1 VSLFRKWL
9 GGEAARSAPPPPAPS
24 RLLERLLR
32 AVVPEDP
39 EAEERPEILLLG
51 PPRGH
56 QIEFFTHQGCRVAVE
71 DVSEFLEAAREA
83 AAQDGSPSPELTLD
97 QPDGRFRAAILF
109 DLVDRLDDAPV
120 LTLLSE
126 LARVLVPGGY
136 LLALSDSRRAGGPEP
151 PREVIL
157 AAGGYR
163 FEKTPGRPFRRRE
176 RPNRDLLRVLDR
188 FNVQQLQL
196 RTDGVREILLRSSVG

>member
-32 AVVPEDP
+32 SVLPDDP
-39 EAEERPEILLLG
+39 DSEERPEIILLG

-83 AAQDGSPSPELTLD
+83 AGQEGSPPLALALD
-97 QPDGRFRAAILF
+97 QPEARFQAAMLF
-109 DLVDRLDDAPV
+109 DVIDRLDDAAV
-120 LTLLSE
+120 LVLLAE
-126 LARVLVPGGY
+126 VGRVLAPGGY
-136 LLALSDSRRAGGPEP
+136 LLALSDSRPGGVPEP
-151 PREVIL
+151 PREVVL

-163 FEKTPGRPFRRRE
+163 FEETGGRPYRRKKRA
-176 RPNRDLLRVLDR
+176 NRDLLRIFEG

-196 RTDGVREILLRSSVG
+196 RTDGVREILVRSPVG